1 MIFRIFGHKDQNA
14 ASPGIMPSAEP
25 NRTYHPGDVIG
36 GEWRVLRAVEGGLEL
51 VYAVEHRKSGDRCVL
66 KAPKRQSDPAVRE
79 SFRTEAETWVRLGD
93 HPNIVCAHGV
103 DEFAG
108 QLFVVAELVEP
119 DELGRVSLRDY
130 LATGVPTPH
139 AVAAL
144 AADFCYGMA
153 HACSKGMVAHRDIK
167 PENLLVGATGKL
179 RVTDFGLSRAMV
191 LGAAGD
197 ENQPG
202 KLGTW
207 QTLDGKIAGTPPY
220 MSPEQWKGGSRKSR
234 RTSTP
239 SASSCS
245 RCATGAAHSPARIY
259 VELAEQHIG
268 RQPDIPAGMFAP
280 IIACCLSKAQAAR
293 YPDTLAL
300 LADLSRVCKQSSIP
314 LPPKP
319 VGTGRKGK
327 ELCALA
333 GGLAAVGK
341 PREAL
346 DAVQQLVEIKSEVA
360 SHWTEMGRLLL
371 ELGDDTRAIAALE
384 RSLSLDETRSP
395 AWNNLGVALKRAK
408 KWQGAV
414 FAFDR
419 ALDCDPFN
427 TAPMLNCSGALLQLG
442 QGEKALLRLLQAAQI
457 APDKFEIWTNLGGV
471 YIALSDKKNALE
483 SLRKARALAPERFH
497 GYIASAV
504 QAAQALPDEPS
515 ANRQAN

>member
-36 GEWRVLRAVEGGLEL
+36 GEWRVLRAMEGGLGL
-51 VYAVEHRKSGDRCVL
+51 VYAVEHRESGDRCVL
-66 KAPKRQSDPAVRE
+66 KAPKRQSDPAVCE

-191 LGAAGD
+191 LGADGD

-220 MSPEQWKGGSRKSR
+220 MSPEQWQGGQQEVTTDIYAFGVVMFEMCYGR
-234 RTSTP
+234 RPFASTDL
-239 SASSCS
+239 
-245 RCATGAAHSPARIY
+245 RG
-259 VELAEQHIG
+259 LAEQHIG

-300 LADLSRVCKQSSIP
+300 LADLSRVCKQYSIP

-319 VGTGRKGK
+319 ASCRQ
-327 ELCALA
+327 
-333 GGLAAVGK
+333 
-341 PREAL
+341 P
-346 DAVQQLVEIKSEVA
+346 KS
-360 SHWTEMGRLLL
+360 R
-371 ELGDDTRAIAALE
+371 R
-384 RSLSLDETRSP
+384 
-395 AWNNLGVALKRAK
+395 
-408 KWQGAV
+408 
-414 FAFDR
+414 
-419 ALDCDPFN
+419 
-427 TAPMLNCSGALLQLG
+427 
-442 QGEKALLRLLQAAQI
+442 
-457 APDKFEIWTNLGGV
+457 TNLKSGQTLAEFTSHSAIKRTRWRACVRRAPSRPSGSTATLL
-471 YIALSDKKNALE
+471 ALFK
-483 SLRKARALAPERFH
+483 LRRHFPTN
-497 GYIASAV
+497 
-504 QAAQALPDEPS
+504 QALTVKPIKQAEIRS
-515 ANRQAN
+515 ATDSG